1 MALLPPSP
9 IGQPPGNSFWNDWYE
24 KLRTIVN
31 TGAISIAWTGITG
44 TPTTLA
50 GYGVPTTGSGTAV
63 QNNSPLLISPLIS
76 GGVGAP
82 PGTLGVNGDFYFR
95 ADTPGVANQR
105 IYVKNGAVWVG
116 IV

>member
-31 TGAISIAWTGITG
+31 TGAVSIAWANVTG

-50 GYGVPTTGSGTAV
+50 GYGVVTTGTGNAV
-63 QNNSPLLISPLIS
+63 AQNSPTIINPLIT
-76 GGVGAP
+76 GGTGAP
-82 PGTLGVNGDFYFR
+82 AGGLGANGDFYFR
-95 ADTPGVANQR
+95 GDTPGVANQR
-105 IYVKNGAVWVG
+105 IYIKSAGVWVG